1 MRELTAILL
10 AAACVCGLALGQ
22 LKAGETEPAVEEL
35 RKTPEQ
41 RGMIE
46 TTTIEQS
53 ELARKLMNMSEARLR
68 KLEEGKKKGLLELRP
83 LVLPTEEYVVGK
95 NNHFGWPVATQ
106 AGDAL
111 VVIYLR
117 RCTHWVRPQWDEDS
131 SGCMMVRSL
140 DGGQTWSKPTDL
152 RQYAKNEDGSL
163 PFYSK
168 GECLTTA
175 SDGAIILGHEVG
187 TFRSEDHGETW
198 EHFSYEFGRRLSP
211 AEATTLNCPR
221 LIEHPQYGLVRM
233 AGTKL
238 KTEEQASWPTYSRN
252 IHVAYSQDGGRTWQ
266 EQKHEVPVLAPAE
279 PAMLLHEGALILIGR
294 SHHPI
299 AYDRKTWTTPYIQH
313 WSKSGWFPLQS
324 RLTNMRCTDR
334 KKERKAGKGLDTVD
348 LSFNPVTKRLEV
360 LATDRMGGG
369 IDARRWSVS
378 FSLNLWSIDPEALLA
393 GSAEWRFEGCLF
405 DRQAEGSSS
414 LAMGDGCH
422 PAAAVIDEQQGV
434 QHVFVYMGHPAGP
447 AGIFHLK
454 RTLDTVK
461 LAAFLRE

>member
-1 MRELTAILL
+1 MR
-10 AAACVCGLALGQ
+10 V
-22 LKAGETEPAVEEL
+22 
-35 RKTPEQ
+35 
-41 RGMIE
+41 
-46 TTTIEQS
+46 
-53 ELARKLMNMSEARLR
+53 
-68 KLEEGKKKGLLELRP
+68 
-83 LVLPTEEYVVGK
+83 
-95 NNHFGWPVATQ
+95 
-106 AGDAL
+106 
-111 VVIYLR
+111 
-117 RCTHWVRPQWDEDS
+117 
-131 SGCMMVRSL
+131 
-140 DGGQTWSKPTDL
+140 
-152 RQYAKNEDGSL
+152 
-163 PFYSK
+163 
-168 GECLTTA
+168 
-175 SDGAIILGHEVG
+175 
-187 TFRSEDHGETW
+187 
-198 EHFSYEFGRRLSP
+198 
-211 AEATTLNCPR
+211 
-221 LIEHPQYGLVRM
+221 
-233 AGTKL
+233 

-266 EQKHEVPVLAPAE
+266 EQKHEVPILAPAE

-422 PAAAVIDEQQGV
+422 PASAVIDEQQGGAARFCLHGTSGRTGWNLSSETYARHGEV
-434 QHVFVYMGHPAGP
+434 SGVSEGVDESLKPKTSHNCGSRGHSDAKWCCPP
-447 AGIFHLK
+447 RLQ
-454 RTLDTVK
+454 
-461 LAAFLRE
+461 